1 MKTILII
8 TLALVSVTL
17 MSSGFLSKPTEIK
30 ANTEISFHTGT
41 FSEALEI
48 ARNQNKPVFLDIST
62 AWCGYCKRM
71 KANVYT
77 DSNVA
82 GFFNTTFINVV
93 VDAEKGEGIEIA
105 KKYGAKG
112 YPTFVFINPD
122 GSISKQTS
130 GYRNPEK
137 FLALA
142 KELIKDD
149 VR

>member
-8 TLALVSVTL
+8 TLALMSITL
-17 MSSGFLSKPTEIK
+17 MSSGLSNPKEIK
-30 ANTEISFHTGT
+30 ANTEISFHSGT

-48 ARNQNKPVFLDIST
+48 ARNENKPVFLDIST

-71 KANVYT
+71 KAKVYT

-82 GFFNTTFINVV
+82 DYFNTTFINVM

-149 VR
+149 ER